1 MDLDR
6 YCTAR
11 VYFPDD
17 PDLPKPTPSQQ
28 SFRVLIRYSFSS
40 SSSSSCCIW
49 NNPPAICTPA
59 NIRQFLEQEG
69 IFQKELICELFLDSF
84 SCYKELGLCEEQ
96 GVLLDFTKVTPHQ
109 PGLLTVRFTDASMI
123 TATPVSSK
131 SIFPLFAFFVA
142 VWLESFHFLQIEIGD
157 MNLPPLFFQGGRVA
171 LVVGGFFLWRFG
183 WKESKRSN
191 LYRASVLIAL
201 GCFCFWNSVVTKQTI
216 VGECKSLLGRT
227 ANSNSFSGYIPI
239 QRRSRVTWKWFHGGI
254 QVTSN
259 TPTEDVSSVSRTC
272 GSVHELD
279 ASLNF
284 LLSFWQTMCV
294 AVLFK
299 RKLVLSKASTLLVI
313 CVLMHSVWRASHY
326 DPVLVIRVLEKAQ
339 LILGIFVSSY
349 CLWCFQE

>member
-1 MDLDR
+1 MESEANS

-17 PDLPKPTPSQQ
+17 PDCPKPQQNDQ

-40 SSSSSCCIW
+40 CSSSCCCIW

-69 IFQKELICELFLDSF
+69 IFQKELLCELFLDSF
-84 SCYKELGLCEEQ
+84 SCYKELGRCEEQ
-96 GVLLDFTKVTPHQ
+96 GVLLDFTKATTHR
-109 PGLLTVRFTDASMI
+109 PGLLTVRFTDTSMT
-123 TATPVSSK
+123 TATSVSSK
-131 SIFPLFAFFVA
+131 SNFPLFAFFVA
-142 VWLESFHFLQIEIGD
+142 LWLESFHFLRIEIGG
-157 MNLPPLFFQGGRVA
+157 MQLPPLYLQVGRFA
-171 LVVGGFFLWRFG
+171 LVLGGFFLWWVD

-216 VGECKSLLGRT
+216 VGECVRT
-227 ANSNSFSGYIPI
+227 ANSNSRSGYISI
-239 QRRSRVTWKWFHGGI
+239 QRRSHVTLKWFHGGI
-254 QVTSN
+254 QVASN
-259 TPTEDVSSVSRTC
+259 TPTGDVSSVSRMC

-299 RKLVLSKASTLLVI
+299 RKLVLSNASILLVI

-339 LILGIFVSSY
+339 LILGIFVSGY